1 MRDCRLSDAGA
12 VCCRRNEEYFDSAP
26 DFARHSV
33 SSDTA
38 MANDETEFEPEE
50 NSVGFVETQH
60 ATLFES
66 PHELRLESGIRFGPI
81 EVAYE
86 TYGTLSPERDNAI
99 FVCHALTGDAHV
111 AGWHAGKDR
120 KPGWWNDFV
129 GPGKGL
135 DTDRYFVICANVL
148 SGCKGT
154 TGPSSIDPQTSKQ
167 YGLHFPFITV
177 GDIVKV
183 HSALVKHLG
192 IDKLLAV
199 IGGSLGGMQVLDW
212 AARFPDQM
220 AAVICLAAAAKLS
233 AQGIAFNVVGRRAIF
248 TDPKFNGGEYYDDPE
263 GPRYGLALARMVA
276 HITYLSDVSIE
287 DKFGRRLQHSSQLK
301 YDLDQETEFQ
311 VGSYLHYQG
320 KRFVE
325 RFDANSYLC
334 LTHAMDYFD
343 LAAEHGSIKKALQNC
358 NANFLLA
365 SYTSDWLFTTA
376 QSLEIVSELVKAKR
390 KVSFVELS
398 SSKGHDAFL
407 LEIEPLEQ
415 LVRPLLERTRAEMA
429 AQRQVDSLTA
439 GGADHG

>member
-1 MRDCRLSDAGA
+1 
-12 VCCRRNEEYFDSAP
+12 
-26 DFARHSV
+26 
-33 SSDTA
+33 
-38 MANDETEFEPEE
+38 MANDDSEFIPDDD
-50 NSVGFVETQH
+50 SIGFVETQQVR
-60 ATLFES
+60 LFE
-66 PHELRLESGIRFGPI
+66 PPNELCLESGVRFGPI
-81 EVAYE
+81 DVAYE
-86 TYGTLSPERDNAI
+86 TYGTLSPEKDNAI

-111 AGWHAGKDR
+111 AGWHAGKER
-120 KPGWWNDFV
+120 KPGWWNDFI

-135 DTDRYFVICANVL
+135 DTDKYFVICANIL

-154 TGPSSIDPQTSKQ
+154 TGPSSIDPKTEKP
-167 YGLHFPFITV
+167 YGSDFPFITV

-183 HSALVKHLG
+183 HSALVEHLG
-192 IDKLLAV
+192 IKKLLAV
-199 IGGSLGGMQVLDW
+199 TGGSLGGMQVLEW
-212 AARFPDQM
+212 AARFPDQL
-220 AAVICLAAAAKLS
+220 AAVVCLAAAAKLS

-248 TDPKFNGGEYYDDPE
+248 TDPKFNKGEYYDDPD
-263 GPRYGLALARMVA
+263 GPRVGLALARMVA

-287 DKFGRRLQHSSQLK
+287 DKFGRRLQHSSRFK

-325 RFDANSYLC
+325 RFDANSYLR

-343 LAAEHGSIKKALQNC
+343 LAEEHGSIRQALDNC

-376 QSLEIVSELVKAKR
+376 QSLEIVSELVKAR
-390 KVSFVELS
+390 RNVSFVELE

-415 LVRPLLERTRAEMA
+415 LVRPLLERTRLEVAEQRRID
-429 AQRQVDSLTA
+429 AQSSV
-439 GGADHG
+439 GGNHDG

>member
-1 MRDCRLSDAGA
+1 
-12 VCCRRNEEYFDSAP
+12 
-26 DFARHSV
+26 
-33 SSDTA
+33 
-38 MANDETEFEPEE
+38 MANDHSEFEPG
-50 NSVGFVETQH
+50 NDSVGFVETQQV
-60 ATLFES
+60 TLFES
-66 PHELRLESGIRFGPI
+66 PNELCLESGIKFGPI
-81 EVAYE
+81 DVAYE
-86 TYGTLSPERDNAI
+86 TYGTLSPEKDNAI

-111 AGWHAGKDR
+111 AGWHAGKDG

-135 DTDRYFVICANVL
+135 DTDRYFIICANVL

-154 TGPSSIDPQTSKQ
+154 TGPSSIDPKTGKQ
-167 YGLHFPFITV
+167 YGLNFPFITV

-183 HSALVKHLG
+183 HSALVKYLG
-192 IDKLLAV
+192 IEKLLAV

-212 AARFPDQM
+212 AARFPNQM
-220 AAVICLAAAAKLS
+220 ASVVCLAAAAKLS

-248 TDPKFNGGEYYDDPE
+248 TDPKFNRGQYYDDPE

-287 DKFGRRLQHSSQLK
+287 DKFGRRLQNSSQLQ

-325 RFDANSYLC
+325 RFDANSYIC

-343 LAAEHGSIKKALQNC
+343 LAEEHGSIQQALQNSD
-358 NANFLLA
+358 ANFLLA

-376 QSLEIVSELVKAKR
+376 QSLRIVSELVKAKR
-390 KVSFVELS
+390 NVSFVELS

-415 LVRPLLERTRAEMA
+415 LVRPLLERTRQEISE
-429 AQRQVDSLTA
+429 RKRLA
-439 GGADHG
+439 GQKTDRGHHDG

>member
-1 MRDCRLSDAGA
+1 MTD
-12 VCCRRNEEYFDSAP
+12 DSEFIP
-26 DFARHSV
+26 DDDSI
-33 SSDTA
+33 
-38 MANDETEFEPEE
+38 
-50 NSVGFVETQH
+50 GFVETQQVR
-60 ATLFES
+60 LFE
-66 PHELRLESGIRFGPI
+66 PPNELCLESGVRFGPI
-81 EVAYE
+81 DIAYE
-86 TYGTLSPERDNAI
+86 TYGTLSPEKDNAI

-111 AGWHAGKDR
+111 AGWHSGEER
-120 KPGWWNDFV
+120 KPGWWNDFI

-135 DTDRYFVICANVL
+135 DTDKYFVICANVL

-154 TGPSSIDPQTSKQ
+154 TGPSSIDPKTGKPH
-167 YGLHFPFITV
+167 GLHFPFITV

-183 HSALVKHLG
+183 HSALVGHLG
-192 IDKLLAV
+192 ITKLLAV
-199 IGGSLGGMQVLDW
+199 IGGSLGGMQVLEW

-220 AAVICLAAAAKLS
+220 AAVVCLAAAAKLS

-248 TDPKFNGGEYYDDPE
+248 MDPKFNKGEYYNDPD
-263 GPRYGLALARMVA
+263 GPRVGLALARMVA

-287 DKFGRRLQHSSQLK
+287 DKFGRRLQHSNQFK

-325 RFDANSYLC
+325 RFDANSYLR

-343 LAAEHGSIKKALQNC
+343 LAEEHGSIRQALENC

-376 QSLEIVSELVKAKR
+376 QTLEIVSELVKEKR
-390 KVSFVELS
+390 RVSFVELS

-415 LVRPLLERTRAEMA
+415 LVRPLLERTRLELAE
-429 AQRQVDSLTA
+429 QRQKEAGESA
-439 GGADHG
+439 GGKHDG

>member
-1 MRDCRLSDAGA
+1 
-12 VCCRRNEEYFDSAP
+12 
-26 DFARHSV
+26 
-33 SSDTA
+33 
-38 MANDETEFEPEE
+38 MANDDFEFQPDED
-50 NSVGFVETQH
+50 SIGFVETQRV
-60 ATLFES
+60 TLFE
-66 PHELRLESGIRFGPI
+66 PPNELCLESGVRFGPI
-81 EVAYE
+81 DVAYE
-86 TYGTLSPERDNAI
+86 TYGTLSPEKDNAI

-111 AGWHAGKDR
+111 AGWHAGEER
-120 KPGWWNDFV
+120 KPGWWNDFI

-135 DTDRYFVICANVL
+135 DTDKYFVICANVL

-154 TGPSSIDPQTSKQ
+154 TGPSSIDPKTGKQ
-167 YGLHFPFITV
+167 HGLHFPFITV

-183 HSALVKHLG
+183 HSALVEHLG
-192 IDKLLAV
+192 ITKLLAV

-220 AAVICLAAAAKLS
+220 AAVVCLAAAAKLS

-263 GPRYGLALARMVA
+263 GPRFGLALARMVA

-287 DKFGRRLQHSSQLK
+287 DKFGRRLQNSGHLK
-301 YDLDQETEFQ
+301 YNLDQETEFQ

-325 RFDANSYLC
+325 RFDANSYVC

-343 LAAEHGSIKKALQNC
+343 LAEEHGSIRAALEKS

-376 QSLEIVSELVKAKR
+376 QSLELVSELVKGKR
-390 KVSFVELS
+390 NVSFVELT

-415 LVRPLLERTRAEMA
+415 LVRPLLERTRLEIA
-429 AQRQVDSLTA
+429 AQQKTADSS
-439 GGADHG
+439 GDNHDG

>member
-1 MRDCRLSDAGA
+1 
-12 VCCRRNEEYFDSAP
+12 
-26 DFARHSV
+26 
-33 SSDTA
+33 
-38 MANDETEFEPEE
+38 MANDDSEFQPDDD
-50 NSVGFVETQH
+50 SIGFVETKQV
-60 ATLFES
+60 TLFEA
-66 PHELRLESGIRFGPI
+66 PHELCLESGVRFGPI
-81 EVAYE
+81 DVAYE
-86 TYGTLSPERDNAI
+86 TYGTLSPEKDNAI

-111 AGWHAGKDR
+111 AGWHAGKER

-135 DTDRYFVICANVL
+135 DTNKYFVICANVL

-154 TGPSSIDPQTSKQ
+154 TGPSSIDPKTGKQ
-167 YGLHFPFITV
+167 YGLNFPFITV

-183 HSALVKHLG
+183 HAALVEHLG
-192 IDKLLAV
+192 ISKLLAV
-199 IGGSLGGMQVLDW
+199 VGGSLGGMQVLEW

-220 AAVICLAAAAKLS
+220 AAVVCLAAAAKLS

-248 TDPKFNGGEYYDDPE
+248 TDPKFNKGEYYDDPE
-263 GPRYGLALARMVA
+263 GPRFGLALARMVA

-287 DKFGRRLQHSSQLK
+287 DKFGRRLQHSSQFK
-301 YDLDQETEFQ
+301 FNLDQETEFQ

-325 RFDANSYLC
+325 RFDANSYVC

-343 LAAEHGSIKKALQNC
+343 LAEQYGSIRNALENC

-376 QSLEIVSELVKAKR
+376 QSLEIVSELVKGKR
-390 KVSFVELS
+390 NVSFVELT

-407 LEIEPLEQ
+407 LEIEPLVQ
-415 LVRPLLERTRAEMA
+415 LVRPLLERTRLEIVQ
-429 AQRQVDSLTA
+429 QRQKVAADAA
-439 GGADHG
+439 GDDHGG

>member
-1 MRDCRLSDAGA
+1 
-12 VCCRRNEEYFDSAP
+12 
-26 DFARHSV
+26 
-33 SSDTA
+33 
-38 MANDETEFEPEE
+38 MANDDSEFIPDED
-50 NSVGFVETQH
+50 SIGFVETQQV
-60 ATLFES
+60 TLFEA
-66 PHELRLESGIRFGPI
+66 PNELCLESGVRFGPI
-81 EVAYE
+81 EIAYE
-86 TYGTLSPERDNAI
+86 TYGTLSPEKDNAI

-111 AGWHAGKDR
+111 AGWHAGETK
-120 KPGWWNDFV
+120 KSGWWNDFV

-135 DTDRYFVICANVL
+135 DTNKYFVICANVL
-148 SGCKGT
+148 SGCTGT
-154 TGPSSIDPQTSKQ
+154 TGPSSIDPITGKQ

-183 HSALVKHLG
+183 HSALVEHLG
-192 IDKLLAV
+192 VNKLLAV
-199 IGGSLGGMQVLDW
+199 IGGSLGGMQALDW

-220 AAVICLAAAAKLS
+220 AAVVCLASAAKLS

-248 TDPKFNGGEYYDDPE
+248 TDPGFNGGEYYDSDE
-263 GPRYGLALARMVA
+263 GPRFGLALARMVA

-287 DKFGRRLQHSSQLK
+287 DKFGRRLQNSSHFE
-301 YDLDQETEFQ
+301 YNLDKETEFQ

-343 LAAEHGSIKKALQNC
+343 LTAEHGSIRAALEKS

-376 QSLEIVSELVKAKR
+376 QSLELVSELVKGKR
-390 KVSFVELS
+390 NVSFVELT

-415 LVRPLLERTRAEMA
+415 LVRPLLKRTRLEMA
-429 AQRQVDSLTA
+429 AQRQQKSA
-439 GGADHG
+439 GSSGGKHDG

>member
-1 MRDCRLSDAGA
+1 
-12 VCCRRNEEYFDSAP
+12 
-26 DFARHSV
+26 
-33 SSDTA
+33 
-38 MANDETEFEPEE
+38 MANDDSEFQPDDD
-50 NSVGFVETQH
+50 SIGFVETKQV
-60 ATLFES
+60 TLFEA
-66 PHELRLESGIRFGPI
+66 PHELCLESGVRFGPI
-81 EVAYE
+81 DVAYE
-86 TYGTLSPERDNAI
+86 TYGTLSPEKDNAI

-111 AGWHAGKDR
+111 AGWHAGKER

-135 DTDRYFVICANVL
+135 DTNRYFVICANVL

-154 TGPSSIDPQTSKQ
+154 TGPSSVDPKTGKQ
-167 YGLHFPFITV
+167 YGLNFPFITV

-183 HSALVKHLG
+183 HAALVEHLG
-192 IDKLLAV
+192 ISKLLAV
-199 IGGSLGGMQVLDW
+199 VGGSLGGMQVLEW

-220 AAVICLAAAAKLS
+220 AAVVCLAAAAKLS

-248 TDPKFNGGEYYDDPE
+248 TDPKFNKGEYYDDPE
-263 GPRYGLALARMVA
+263 GPRFGLALARMVA

-287 DKFGRRLQHSSQLK
+287 DKFGRRLQHSSQFK
-301 YDLDQETEFQ
+301 FNLDQETEFQ

-325 RFDANSYLC
+325 RFDANSYVC

-343 LAAEHGSIKKALQNC
+343 LAEQYGSIRNALENC

-376 QSLEIVSELVKAKR
+376 QSLEIVSELVKGKR
-390 KVSFVELS
+390 NVSFVELT

-407 LEIEPLEQ
+407 LEIEPLVQ
-415 LVRPLLERTRAEMA
+415 LVRPLLERTRLEIVQ
-429 AQRQVDSLTA
+429 QRQKDRR
-439 GGADHG
+439 

>member
-1 MRDCRLSDAGA
+1 
-12 VCCRRNEEYFDSAP
+12 
-26 DFARHSV
+26 
-33 SSDTA
+33 
-38 MANDETEFEPEE
+38 MANDDSEFQPDGD
-50 NSVGFVETQH
+50 SVGLVETQFV
-60 ATLFES
+60 TLFEA
-66 PHELRLESGIRFGPI
+66 PNQLCLESGVRFGPI
-81 EVAYE
+81 QVAYE
-86 TYGTLSPERDNAI
+86 TYGTLSPEKDNAI

-111 AGWHAGKDR
+111 AGWHAGEER
-120 KPGWWNDFV
+120 KPGWWNDFI

-135 DTDRYFVICANVL
+135 DTNRYFVICANVL

-154 TGPSSIDPQTSKQ
+154 TGPSSIDPETGKPF
-167 YGLHFPFITV
+167 GLGFPFITV

-183 HSALVKHLG
+183 HSALVTHLG
-192 IDKLLAV
+192 IEKLLAV
-199 IGGSLGGMQVLDW
+199 IGGSLGGMQVLKW
-212 AARFPDQM
+212 AAIFPDQM
-220 AAVICLAAAAKLS
+220 ASVICLAAAAKLS

-248 TDPKFNGGEYYDDPE
+248 TDPRFNGGEYYDDPE

-287 DKFGRRLQHSSQLK
+287 DKFGRRLQHSDQFK

-311 VGSYLHYQG
+311 IGSYLHYQG

-343 LAAEHGSIKKALQNC
+343 LAEEHGSIQQALERSE
-358 NANFLLA
+358 ANFLLA

-376 QSLEIVSELVKAKR
+376 QSLRIVSALVDGQR
-390 KVSFVELS
+390 NISFVELE

-415 LVRPLLERTRAEMA
+415 LVRPLLERTRKEIDDRRVAEARIRGDGAMN
-429 AQRQVDSLTA
+429 
-439 GGADHG
+439 GGDRVE

>member
-1 MRDCRLSDAGA
+1 
-12 VCCRRNEEYFDSAP
+12 
-26 DFARHSV
+26 
-33 SSDTA
+33 
-38 MANDETEFEPEE
+38 MANDDSEFQPDDD
-50 NSVGFVETQH
+50 SIGFVETKQV
-60 ATLFES
+60 TLFEA
-66 PHELRLESGIRFGPI
+66 PHELCLESGVRFGPI
-81 EVAYE
+81 DVAYE
-86 TYGTLSPERDNAI
+86 TYGTLSPEKDNAI

-111 AGWHAGKDR
+111 AGWHAGKER

-135 DTDRYFVICANVL
+135 DTNRYFVICANVL

-154 TGPSSIDPQTSKQ
+154 TGPSSVDPKTGKQ
-167 YGLHFPFITV
+167 YGLNFPFITV

-183 HSALVKHLG
+183 HAALVEHLG
-192 IDKLLAV
+192 ISKLLAV
-199 IGGSLGGMQVLDW
+199 VGGSLGGMQVLEW

-220 AAVICLAAAAKLS
+220 AAVVCLAAAAKLS

-248 TDPKFNGGEYYDDPE
+248 TDPKFNKGEYYDDPE
-263 GPRYGLALARMVA
+263 GPRFGLALARMVA

-287 DKFGRRLQHSSQLK
+287 DKFGRRLQHSSQFK
-301 YDLDQETEFQ
+301 FNLDQETEFQ

-325 RFDANSYLC
+325 RFDANSYVC

-343 LAAEHGSIKKALQNC
+343 LAEQYGSIRNALENC

-376 QSLEIVSELVKAKR
+376 QSLEIVSELVKGKR
-390 KVSFVELS
+390 NVSFVELT

-407 LEIEPLEQ
+407 LEIEPLVQ
-415 LVRPLLERTRAEMA
+415 LVRPLLERTRLEIVQ
-429 AQRQVDSLTA
+429 QRQKVAADAA
-439 GGADHG
+439 GDDHGG

>member
-1 MRDCRLSDAGA
+1 
-12 VCCRRNEEYFDSAP
+12 
-26 DFARHSV
+26 
-33 SSDTA
+33 
-38 MANDETEFEPEE
+38 MANDDSEFKPDDD
-50 NSVGFVETQH
+50 SIGFVETQQV
-60 ATLFES
+60 TLFE
-66 PHELRLESGIRFGPI
+66 PPNALCLESGVEFGPI
-81 EVAYE
+81 DVAYE
-86 TYGTLSPERDNAI
+86 TYGTLSPEKDNAI

-111 AGWHAGKDR
+111 AGWHAGEER
-120 KPGWWNDFV
+120 KPGWWNDFI

-135 DTDRYFVICANVL
+135 DTNKYFVICANIL

-154 TGPSSIDPQTSKQ
+154 TGPSSVDPKTGKQ
-167 YGLHFPFITV
+167 YGLLFPFITV

-183 HSALVKHLG
+183 HSALVEHLG
-192 IDKLLAV
+192 ITKLLAV
-199 IGGSLGGMQVLDW
+199 IGGSLGGMQVLEW
-212 AARFPDQM
+212 ASRFPDQM
-220 AAVICLAAAAKLS
+220 ASVVCLAAAAKLS

-263 GPRYGLALARMVA
+263 GPRVGLALARMVA

-287 DKFGRRLQHSSQLK
+287 DKFGRRLQNSNQFK

-343 LAAEHGSIKKALQNC
+343 LAEEHGSIRQALEKS

-376 QSLEIVSELVKAKR
+376 QSLQIVSELVKGKR
-390 KVSFVELS
+390 NVSFVELE

-415 LVRPLLERTRAEMA
+415 LVQPLLERTRMEMQD
-429 AQRQVDSLTA
+429 QRSPTATGTA
-439 GGADHG
+439 GGDHDG

>member
-1 MRDCRLSDAGA
+1 
-12 VCCRRNEEYFDSAP
+12 
-26 DFARHSV
+26 
-33 SSDTA
+33 
-38 MANDETEFEPEE
+38 MANDDSEFKPDDD
-50 NSVGFVETQH
+50 SIGFVETQQV
-60 ATLFES
+60 TLFE
-66 PHELRLESGIRFGPI
+66 PPNALCLESGVEFGPI
-81 EVAYE
+81 DVAYE
-86 TYGTLSPERDNAI
+86 TYGTLSPEKDNAI

-111 AGWHAGKDR
+111 AGWHAGKER
-120 KPGWWNDFV
+120 KPGWWNDFI

-135 DTDRYFVICANVL
+135 DTNKYFVICANIL

-154 TGPSSIDPQTSKQ
+154 TGPSSVDPKTGKQ

-183 HSALVKHLG
+183 HSALVEHLG
-192 IDKLLAV
+192 ITKLLAV
-199 IGGSLGGMQVLDW
+199 IGGSLGGMQVLEW
-212 AARFPDQM
+212 ASRFPDQM
-220 AAVICLAAAAKLS
+220 ASVVCLAAAAKLS

-263 GPRYGLALARMVA
+263 GPRVGLALARMVA

-287 DKFGRRLQHSSQLK
+287 DKFGRRLQNSNQFK

-343 LAAEHGSIKKALQNC
+343 LAEEHGSIRQALENS

-376 QSLEIVSELVKAKR
+376 QSLQIVSELVKGKR
-390 KVSFVELS
+390 NVSFVELE

-415 LVRPLLERTRAEMA
+415 LIHPLLERTQMEMQD
-429 AQRQVDSLTA
+429 QRSPPATGTA
-439 GGADHG
+439 GGDHDG

>member
-1 MRDCRLSDAGA
+1 
-12 VCCRRNEEYFDSAP
+12 
-26 DFARHSV
+26 
-33 SSDTA
+33 
-38 MANDETEFEPEE
+38 MANDDSEFQPDDD
-50 NSVGFVETQH
+50 SIGFVETKQV
-60 ATLFES
+60 TLFEA
-66 PHELRLESGIRFGPI
+66 PHELCLESGVRFGPI
-81 EVAYE
+81 DVAYE
-86 TYGTLSPERDNAI
+86 TYGTLSPEKDNAI

-111 AGWHAGKDR
+111 AGWHAGKER

-135 DTDRYFVICANVL
+135 DTNRYFVICANVL

-154 TGPSSIDPQTSKQ
+154 TGPSSVDPKTGKQ
-167 YGLHFPFITV
+167 YGLNFPFITV

-183 HSALVKHLG
+183 HAALVEHLG
-192 IDKLLAV
+192 ISKLLAV
-199 IGGSLGGMQVLDW
+199 VGGSLGGMQVLEW

-220 AAVICLAAAAKLS
+220 AAVVCLAAAAKLS

-248 TDPKFNGGEYYDDPE
+248 TDPKFNKGEYYDDPE
-263 GPRYGLALARMVA
+263 GPRFGLALARMVA

-287 DKFGRRLQHSSQLK
+287 DKFGRRLQHSSQFK
-301 YDLDQETEFQ
+301 FNLDQETEFQ

-325 RFDANSYLC
+325 RFDANSYVC

-343 LAAEHGSIKKALQNC
+343 LAEQYGSIRNALENC

-376 QSLEIVSELVKAKR
+376 QSLEIVSELVKGKR
-390 KVSFVELS
+390 NVSFVELT

-407 LEIEPLEQ
+407 LEIEPLVQ
-415 LVRPLLERTRAEMA
+415 LVRPLLERTRLEVAQ
-429 AQRQVDSLTA
+429 QRQRIAADAA
-439 GGADHG
+439 GGSHGG